1 MVEHAW
7 TLVVRVHG
15 HHHAFQGELGR
26 DTARDRVLRADPY
39 RAANTSCSVLVRE
52 TGTGHLVLHLLFDVG
67 LGVVNRL
74 LDWAARG
81 GPQTVDAVFL
91 THPHL
96 DHYAELDRLANSLQR
111 ARRLQGDE
119 SWRLPVYCTAPCAAQ
134 AFGERGAFAWLAVPG
149 RHGRVTHHPVT
160 PCEPVRFALNG
171 DGAAVT
177 VTPVSVYHGPTAP
190 GAVIYVVEGAGRK
203 VIFAWDVLRVVEE
216 PEVPSEPERA
226 VHVTALP
233 RTHAGLVRDADLLF
247 LDANTWMPH
256 PATGHLSMVE
266 GLALARAWRAR
277 RLYWIHYGGHE
288 DLLPAEPAVNPVLEL
303 PDVQVRRPLTD
314 PELHWLAGYVSRAL
328 GVDVR
333 FAYEGMTV
341 PDTEPWPEAAA
352 ARFV

>member
-1 MVEHAW
+1 MAENGW
-7 TLVVRVHG
+7 TLAVRVNG

-26 DTARDRVLRADPY
+26 DTPRDRYLRADPY
-39 RAANTSCSVLVRE
+39 HAANTSCSVLLRAAAS
-52 TGTGHLVLHLLFDVG
+52 GRIALHLLFDAG

-81 GPQTVDAVFL
+81 GPQIVDAVFL

-149 RHGRVTHHPVT
+149 RYGRITHHPVT
-160 PCEPVRFALNG
+160 PCRPVRFPVE
-171 DGAAVT
+171 DAAVT

-216 PEVPSEPERA
+216 PEVPSEAERA

-233 RTHAGLVRDADLLF
+233 AVQAGLVRDADLLF
-247 LDANTWMPH
+247 LDANTWHPH

-266 GLALARAWRAR
+266 GLALARAWRPR
-277 RLYWIHYGGHE
+277 RLYWTHYGGHE

-314 PELHWLAGYVSRAL
+314 PELHWLAGYVSRVL
-328 GVDVR
+328 GMDVR
-333 FAYEGMTV
+333 FAYEGMVV